1 MIKMAYTPNN
11 WSAGDTITSAK
22 LNNMEQGIAT
32 ASTTPGPA
40 GKDGTNGKNGKDGVS
55 LTALALTVDGDG
67 KVTGGKATLSDKSTI
82 DVTVTTTA

>member
-1 MIKMAYTPNN
+1 MAYTPNN
-11 WSAGDTITSAK
+11 WSAGDTITSTK

-40 GKDGTNGKNGKDGVS
+40 GKDGTNGKDGVS